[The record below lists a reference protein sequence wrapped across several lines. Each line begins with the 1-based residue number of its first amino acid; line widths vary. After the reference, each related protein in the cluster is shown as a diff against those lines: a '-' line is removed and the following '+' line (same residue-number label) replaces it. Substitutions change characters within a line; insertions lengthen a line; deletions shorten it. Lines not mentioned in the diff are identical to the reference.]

1 MIGISHGILIQNYDM
16 YLVCCEIFPKFMKFS
31 GRCCGP
37 DKLLVSRAMATLEVA
52 VQYVAELFGGRCFT
66 VLSIVSSKLCNM
78 NLIRPWHYI
87 YAANCTNKKLI
98 LDLSSSFF

>member
-1 MIGISHGILIQNYDM
+1 MIGISHKILIQHYDM
-16 YLVCCEIFPKFMKFS
+16 YLVYCEIFLKYLKFP

-52 VQYVAELFGGRCFT
+52 VQYVAEKYST
-66 VLSIVSSKLCNM
+66 VLSIVSSKLCTT
-78 NLIRPWHYI
+78 NLIIPWHYI

>member
-1 MIGISHGILIQNYDM
+1 MIGISHELLIQHYNM
-16 YLVCCEIFPKFMKFS
+16 YLVYCEIFLKFLKFP

-52 VQYVAELFGGRCFT
+52 VQYVAEMVYST
-66 VLSIVSSKLCNM
+66 VLSIVSSKLCTT
-78 NLIRPWHYI
+78 NLIIPWHYI
-87 YAANCTNKKLI
+87 YAANCINKKLI